1 MRRSLSGER
10 AEKRQ
15 AALERLRSQRGSR
28 IRAPKEWKSTSDF
41 FADRLEPFLRQRRSG
56 DSASEEEV
64 KRVLEEARKKKSK
77 AKKTDQAAK
86 TSEVGDLPDRIVS
99 GWQSL
104 REQPGP
110 NNFPENFFKWLGG
123 VSPEFGISSTPIEE
137 LKRLH
142 EDISFRERTLEALL
156 KFTRQEL
163 VELESQIDAKKSF
176 TDGRA

>member
-15 AALERLRSQRGSR
+15 AALERLRSQRGTR
-28 IRAPKEWKSTSDF
+28 TRAPKEWKSTGDF

-64 KRVLEEARKKKSK
+64 KRVLEEARKKSK
-77 AKKTDQAAK
+77 AKQTDQAAK
-86 TSEVGDLPDRIVS
+86 ISEVGDLPDRIVS

-104 REQPGP
+104 REQAGP

-137 LKRLH
+137 LERLH

-156 KFTRQEL
+156 KFTRREL
-163 VELESQIDAKKSF
+163 VELESQIHAKKSLA
-176 TDGRA
+176 DGCA